1 MARSYRVAKYGG
13 PTGADRL
20 SAGRG
25 GRGSLKIPTGT
36 PRLRVDMNWEEAQ
49 EKTAHQ
55 ARVKALAAA
64 GYDPKILANM
74 SPEVTA
80 RLHAGM
86 ADDPIEAE
94 QAKAA
99 KEIESKGADAL
110 SDLLGLGL
118 NFNKIDQEAKAPTPP
133 ETQLEAAPPIT
144 DALVGPPSN
153 IRDQSQTMA
162 DFMKGREDHVAG
174 LTREDPFALKIPTQ
188 EQIEADAETELAGI
202 QSDPISPFFEGEED
216 PTQPPLTRARELIGM
231 FSELDAV
238 NQERLF
244 PEFLAAMTKF
254 TEPLKEVDEWKKS
267 WFAFETSDDGKT
279 QWRITYNKEGT
290 KELAKTKM
298 PPNVEWKGV
307 RIYKDGKPGYMHVD
321 KNNPFNWHENKDGRV
336 WMGLPKG
343 AEFRAPSRATR
354 KNNPKFTAWL
364 LNHPLHKKLL
374 PFGEGEKGYTVGF
387 NDWLVGADMEKRK
400 AAMEF
405 SKTSS
410 GLEMLINLA
419 IQNAGGVK
427 EGANEFEQEEQ
438 RRKNLPGGLGE

>member
-36 PRLRVDMNWEEAQ
+36 PRLRVDTNWEEAQ

-55 ARVKALAAA
+55 ARVRALVAA
-64 GYDPKILANM
+64 GYDPSVVANM
-74 SPEVTA
+74 DPKDAST
-80 RLHAGM
+80 LYSKM
-86 ADDPIEAE
+86 ADDPLV
-94 QAKAA
+94 AA
-99 KEIESKGADAL
+99 KEKKAADLTQEEGSAL
-110 SDLLGLGL
+110 SKLLGMYEEGRRE
-118 NFNKIDQEAKAPTPP
+118 FPQEAPTEEAPT
-133 ETQLEAAPPIT
+133 EEAAPPIT

-174 LTREDPFALKIPTQ
+174 LTREDPFALKTPTQ

-202 QSDPISPFFEGEED
+202 QSDPTSPFFEGEED

-231 FSELDAV
+231 FSELDPV

-244 PEFLAAMTKF
+244 PEFLVAMTKF

-307 RIYKDGKPGYMHVD
+307 RIYKDGKPGYMHVN
-321 KNNPFNWHENKDGRV
+321 KNNPYEWHEDGKGNRIF
-336 WMGLPKG
+336 MPLPKG
-343 AEFRAPSRATR
+343 AKFKANRVAR

-364 LNHPLHKKLL
+364 MNHPTHNKLL

-387 NDWLVGADMEKRK
+387 NDWLVGANIAKRN
-400 AAMEF
+400 AAKEF
-405 SKTSS
+405 SKTAS

>member
-55 ARVKALAAA
+55 ARVRALAAA
-64 GYDPKILANM
+64 GYDPKVLANM
-74 SPEVTA
+74 SPEATA
-80 RLHAGM
+80 RLHAQM
-86 ADDPIEAE
+86 ADDPLV
-94 QAKAA
+94 AA
-99 KEIESKGADAL
+99 KEEKAADLTKEEGSNLAR
-110 SDLLGLGL
+110 LLELYQEGRRE
-118 NFNKIDQEAKAPTPP
+118 FPQEAPTEEAPT
-133 ETQLEAAPPIT
+133 EEAAPPIT
-144 DALVGPPSN
+144 DALVMPPSN

-174 LTREDPFALKIPTQ
+174 LTREDPFAFDVPTQ
-188 EQIEADAETELAGI
+188 EQMEADTEAELVGI
-202 QSDPISPFFEGEED
+202 QSDPTSPFFEGEEE

-231 FSELDAV
+231 FSELDPV

-298 PPNVEWKGV
+298 PPNVDWKAE

-336 WMGLPKG
+336 WMGLPTG

-364 LNHPLHKKLL
+364 MNHPTHKKLV

-405 SKTSS
+405 SKTAS

-427 EGANEFEQEEQ
+427 EGANEFEQEGQ
-438 RRKNLPGGLGE
+438 RRKLEGGLVE

>member
-1 MARSYRVAKYGG
+1 M
-13 PTGADRL
+13 
-20 SAGRG
+20 
-25 GRGSLKIPTGT
+25 
-36 PRLRVDMNWEEAQ
+36 
-49 EKTAHQ
+49 
-55 ARVKALAAA
+55 
-64 GYDPKILANM
+64 DPKDASTLY
-74 SPEVTA
+74 SK
-80 RLHAGM
+80 M
-86 ADDPIEAE
+86 ADDPLV
-94 QAKAA
+94 AA
-99 KEIESKGADAL
+99 KEEKAAAL
-110 SDLLGLGL
+110 TQQEGSALAGLLKLYEEGRRE
-118 NFNKIDQEAKAPTPP
+118 FPQEAPTEEAPV
-133 ETQLEAAPPIT
+133 EEAAPPIT

-174 LTREDPFALKIPTQ
+174 LTREDPFALKTPTQ

-202 QSDPISPFFEGEED
+202 QSDPTSPFFEGEED

-231 FSELDAV
+231 FSELDPV

-307 RIYKDGKPGYMHVD
+307 RIYKDGKPGYMHVN
-321 KNNPFNWHENKDGRV
+321 KNNPYEWHEDGKGNRIF
-336 WMGLPKG
+336 MPLPKG
-343 AEFRAPSRATR
+343 AKFKANRVAR

-364 LNHPLHKKLL
+364 MNHPTHNKLL

-419 IQNAGGVK
+419 VKNTGGV
-427 EGANEFEQEEQ
+427 NENASELDQEFLQ
-438 RRKNLPGGLGE
+438 RGMVD

>member
-25 GRGSLKIPTGT
+25 GRGSLKIPQST
-36 PRLRVDMNWEEAQ
+36 PRFQVDMNWEEAQ

-133 ETQLEAAPPIT
+133 EIQLEAASPIT

-174 LTREDPFALKIPTQ
+174 LTREDPFAFKIPTQ
-188 EQIEADAETELAGI
+188 EQIEADTEAELAGI
-202 QSDPISPFFEGEED
+202 QSDPTSPFFEGEED

-231 FSELDAV
+231 FSELDPV

-254 TEPLKEVDEWKKS
+254 TEPLKEVDEWKKA

-364 LNHPLHKKLL
+364 LNHPIHSKLL

-419 IQNAGGVK
+419 VKNTGGV
-427 EGANEFEQEEQ
+427 NENASELDQEALD
-438 RRKNLPGGLGE
+438 RGL